1 MKHTTLLLLPAFLT
15 LISCGTVSQYSQQR
29 FTDGVYSRVTEE
41 EPVYIYSKDDFAAMA
56 NARIA
61 KEKSIGGSKDTV
73 YVVLD
78 NSDYYNNYW
87 TSPFYWGSYRYGW
100 YNPWFYG
107 SLYYS
112 SLYAWNWGWFDPWYD
127 WGWYSPWYSYRYPY
141 YYPYHYHRHSWNP
154 QPLRPGLSP
163 DGRHYYGRRS
173 DTYSGGTRMNRPG
186 SGSGYNYRRSTNT
199 AGRGTYGSSGV
210 SGSRPSS
217 NNNNRSTTPSGTN
230 GYNYRR
236 SSGSSNNSSTV
247 RSNPSSSS
255 SRIGSGGFSG
265 GSSSRSGSMGG
276 GGSRSGGGGSRGGG
290 GRR

>member
-1 MKHTTLLLLPAFLT
+1 MKCTAVLLLPAV
-15 LISCGTVSQYSQQR
+15 LIAVSCGTVSQYSQQR

-61 KEKSIGGSKDTV
+61 KEKSLGSGSKDTV

-87 TSPFYWGSYRYGW
+87 ASPFYWGSYRYGW
-100 YNPWFYG
+100 YTPWLYG
-107 SLYYS
+107 SLYYGS
-112 SLYAWNWGWFDPWYD
+112 WYAWNWGWFDPWYD
-127 WGWYSPWYSYRYPY
+127 WAWYSPWYSYHYPY
-141 YYPYHYHRHSWNP
+141 YHHHHAWNP
-154 QPLRPGLSP
+154 QPVRPGLSS
-163 DGRHYYGRRS
+163 DGRHYYGRRA

-186 SGSGYNYRRSTNT
+186 SGSGYNYRRSTNSV
-199 AGRGTYGSSGV
+199 GRSTYGSSGV

-217 NNNNRSTTPSGTN
+217 TVNNRNTTPSGTN

-236 SSGSSNNSSTV
+236 SSGSSNNTGTV
-247 RSNPSSSS
+247 RSNSSSS
-255 SRIGSGGFSG
+255 SSYSRSGSSGFSG
-265 GSSSRSGSMGG
+265 GSSRSGSMGG